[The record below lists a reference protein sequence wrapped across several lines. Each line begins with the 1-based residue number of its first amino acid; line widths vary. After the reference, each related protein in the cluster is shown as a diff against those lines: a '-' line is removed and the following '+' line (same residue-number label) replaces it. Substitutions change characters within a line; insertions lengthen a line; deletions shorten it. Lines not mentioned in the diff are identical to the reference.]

1 VLKVTKTRVLA
12 VLAGSLLAISLLGAA
27 AMAQPGTA
35 TPASSASR
43 FRSDIALVDVGY
55 IFKNH
60 DRFKQYM
67 ADLQADMERADAVM
81 KKERDSL
88 KQLQDSLSQYN
99 AGSKE
104 YKDLEERIVGK
115 LADFNARVTLQRK
128 EFLVNEAKIYHMIYQ
143 QIQDEVKAFAQENNV
158 LAVLRFNSELP
169 DVQKPD
175 EVARGLNNQV
185 VWHHPNLDITKY
197 ILDNLKRRAGG
208 TTTGARDPNYR
219 FPR

>member
-1 VLKVTKTRVLA
+1 MTKTRVLA
-12 VLAGSLLAISLLGAA
+12 VLAGSLLAISLLYAA
-27 AMAQPGTA
+27 AIAQQGTGA
-35 TPASSASR
+35 PASSASR

-55 IFKNH
+55 IYKNY

-115 LADFNARVTLQRK
+115 SADFNARVTLQRK

-169 DVQKPD
+169 EVTKPD

-185 VWHHPNLDITKY
+185 IWHHPNLDITKY

>member
-1 VLKVTKTRVLA
+1 MTKTRVLA
-12 VLAGSLLAISLLGAA
+12 VLAGSLLAISLLYAA
-27 AMAQPGTA
+27 AIAQQGTGA
-35 TPASSASR
+35 PASSASR

-55 IFKNH
+55 IYKNY

-115 LADFNARVTLQRK
+115 SADFNARVTLQRK

-169 DVQKPD
+169 EVTKPD

>member
-1 VLKVTKTRVLA
+1 VTKTRVLA
-12 VLAGSLLAISLLGAA
+12 VLAGTFLATSLLGAA
-27 AMAQPGTA
+27 AMAQQGSGA
-35 TPASSASR
+35 PASGGAR

-67 ADLQADMERADAVM
+67 ADLQRDMEQADAVM
-81 KKERDSL
+81 KKERDAI

-99 AGSKE
+99 PGSKE
-104 YKDLEERIVGK
+104 YKDLEERIVAK
-115 LADFNARVTLQRK
+115 SADFNARVTLQRK

-143 QIQDEVKAFAQENNV
+143 QIQDEVKAFAQENGV

-169 DVQKPD
+169 EVTKPD

-185 VWHHPNLDITKY
+185 VWHHPNLDITRY
-197 ILDNLKRRAGG
+197 ILENLKRRAGT

>member
-1 VLKVTKTRVLA
+1 VTKTRVLA
-12 VLAGSLLAISLLGAA
+12 VLAGSLLAISLLYAA
-27 AMAQPGTA
+27 AIAQQGTGA
-35 TPASSASR
+35 PASSASR

-55 IFKNH
+55 IYKNY

-115 LADFNARVTLQRK
+115 SADFNARVTLQRK

-169 DVQKPD
+169 EVTKPD

>member
-1 VLKVTKTRVLA
+1 MTKTRVLA
-12 VLAGSLLAISLLGAA
+12 VLAGSLLAISLFGAA

-55 IFKNH
+55 IYKNY

-115 LADFNARVTLQRK
+115 SADFNARVTLQRK

-169 DVQKPD
+169 EVTKPD

>member
-1 VLKVTKTRVLA
+1 MTKTRVLA
-12 VLAGSLLAISLLGAA
+12 VLAGTLLAIGLLLAVAA
-27 AMAQPGTA
+27 AQQPAGA
-35 TPASSASR
+35 PASGGSR

-60 DRFKQYM
+60 ERFKQYM
-67 ADLQADMERADAVM
+67 ADLQADMEREDAIM
-81 KKERDSL
+81 KKERDSI
-88 KQLQDSLSQYN
+88 KQLQDSLNQYN

-104 YKDLEERIVGK
+104 YKDLEERIAVK
-115 LADFNARVTLQRK
+115 LGDFNARIALKRK
-128 EFLVNEAKIYHMIYQ
+128 DFLVKEGQIYHMIYQ
-143 QIQDEVKAFAQENNV
+143 QIQDEVKAFAEEHGV

-169 DVQKPD
+169 DIQKPD

-185 VWHHPNLDITKY
+185 VWHHPNLDITRY
-197 ILDNLKRRAGG
+197 ILENLRRRAG